1 MERNKL
7 TMIENLI
14 EGDIFYKYRDSKQ
27 MKLQVHK
34 IDRKKER
41 YICVSPDLSEAL
53 RDREFLQKVFKYNQQ
68 VIFLRRTR
76 LTDIGNPE
84 ILLPTEKAITTCS

>member
-7 TMIENLI
+7 TFIENLI
-14 EGDIFYKYRDSKQ
+14 EGDIFYKYRDNKQ

-41 YICVSPDLSEAL
+41 YICVPPELSENL
-53 RDREFLQKVFKYNQQ
+53 RDREFLQKVFKFNQQ

-76 LTDIGNPE
+76 LTDIGNPAT
-84 ILLPTEKAITTCS
+84 LLPTEKNVTTCS